1 MPLQKIQFKPGVD
14 RDTTRYNAE
23 GTWYETD
30 KVRFRR
36 GMPQKIG
43 GWERIS
49 SSTFLGVCRS
59 MFNWVT
65 LGGQNLVSV
74 GTNIKYYI
82 ERGGAYY
89 DSTPYRLISVAG
101 DATFAAV
108 DGDATIT
115 VTEVAHG
122 AVVGSYV
129 TFSGAVSLGG
139 NITAAVLNQNYL
151 IATVVDTDNFTVEAV
166 DTSGATVLANASDT
180 GNGGASTVAS
190 YEIAPGADY
199 AVPFAGW
206 GAGTWGASTWGS
218 GATTTANMRLWS
230 QANFGEDLILADRG
244 GNIYIWDASVGA
256 GAGAGNRA
264 TFLTA
269 AVGQSNVPTIVNY
282 TTVSD
287 IFRFV
292 FCFGSNPLGS
302 SILDPMLIRWSDQE
316 DAINWTPQA
325 INQAGSLRLSNGSK
339 ITTALQARQEMLVWT
354 DAALYGMQY
363 LGAPEVWG
371 ANLLGSNLTIAS
383 QNAAIIA
390 SDIAYWM
397 GKDKFYIYDGVVKT
411 LPCSIRSYIFDDFNL
426 QQTDQVI
433 CGTNERFNEVWWFY
447 CSSGSTT
454 ADRYAIYNY
463 GEDAWAYGNMARTAW
478 LDADLRDFPL
488 AATYSNNLVKHEVGY
503 DNKETA
509 SVYPITATLVSAEF
523 DLDDGDRAM
532 FISRVLPDVTFTGST
547 ASSPAVTMT
556 ISPMANS
563 GAGYNSP
570 LSEGGN
576 SSATVTRTA
585 IVPIEEF
592 TGQAFVRVRG
602 RQMSFKVE
610 STAEGVA
617 WKLGAT
623 RFDMR
628 PDGGRG

>member
-1 MPLQKIQFKPGVD
+1 MPIQKIQFKPGVD
-14 RDTTRYNAE
+14 RETTRYNAE

-49 SSTFLGVCRS
+49 SNTFLGVCRS

-74 GTNIKYYI
+74 GTSIKYYI

-89 DSTPYRLISVAG
+89 DSTPYRLISGAG

-115 VTEVAHG
+115 VTEVDHG

-139 NITAAVLNQNYL
+139 NITADVLNQNY
-151 IATVVDTDNFTVEAV
+151 IIDSVVDADNFTIEAV
-166 DTSGATVLANASDT
+166 DTSGATVLANVSDT

-190 YEIAPGADY
+190 YEIVPGAEY
-199 AVPFAGW
+199 AVPFSGW
-206 GAGTWGASTWGS
+206 GAGTWGSNTWGV
-218 GATTTANMRLWS
+218 GATTTANIRLWS

-244 GNIYIWDASVGA
+244 GDIYIWDASA
-256 GAGAGNRA
+256 GAVAGNRA
-264 TFLTA
+264 TFLTSA
-269 AVGQSNVPTIVNY
+269 IGQCGVPTIVNY

-292 FCFGSNPLGS
+292 FCFGCNPVGS
-302 SILDPMLIRWSDQE
+302 SVLDPMLIRWSDQE

-325 INQAGSLRLSNGSK
+325 TNQAGSLRLSNGSE
-339 ITTALQARQEMLVWT
+339 IVTALQSRQEMLVWT

-397 GKDKFYIYDGVVKT
+397 GKDKFYSYDGVVKT
-411 LPCSIRSYIFDDFNL
+411 LPCSIRSYIFDDFNQ

-454 ADRYAIYNY
+454 VDRYVIYNY

-478 LDADLRDFPL
+478 IDADLRELPL
-488 AATYSNNLVKHEVGY
+488 AATYSNNIVKHEIGY
-503 DNKETA
+503 DDKETS

-532 FISRVLPDVTFTGST
+532 FISRVLPDVTFAGST
-547 ASSPAVTMT
+547 ASTPAVTMT
-556 ISPMANS
+556 ISPMVNS
-563 GAGYNSP
+563 GSGYNIP

-585 IVPIEEF
+585 TVPIEEF
-592 TGQAFVRVRG
+592 TGQAYVRLRG
-602 RQMSFKVE
+602 RQMAFKVE

-628 PDGGRG
+628 PDGRRG

>member
-1 MPLQKIQFKPGVD
+1 MPIQKIQFKPGVD
-14 RDTTRYNAE
+14 RETTRYNAE

-49 SSTFLGVCRS
+49 SNTFLGVCRS
-59 MFNWVT
+59 IFNWVT
-65 LGGQNLVSV
+65 LSGQNLVSV

-89 DSTPYRLISVAG
+89 DSTPYRLVSGAG

-108 DGDATIT
+108 NGDATIT
-115 VTEVAHG
+115 VTEIAHG

-129 TFSGAVSLGG
+129 TFSDAVSLGG
-139 NITAAVLNQNYL
+139 NITADVLNQNY
-151 IATVVDTDNFTVEAV
+151 IIDSVVDADNFTIEAV
-166 DTSGATVLANASDT
+166 DTSGTTVLANASDT

-190 YEIAPGADY
+190 YEIAPGAEY
-199 AVPFAGW
+199 AVPFSGW
-206 GAGTWGASTWGS
+206 GAGTWGSSTWGL
-218 GATTTANMRLWS
+218 GATTTANIRLWS

-244 GNIYIWDASVGA
+244 GDIYIWDASA
-256 GAGAGNRA
+256 GAVAGNRA
-264 TFLTA
+264 TFLTSA
-269 AVGQSNVPTIVNY
+269 IGQSGVPTIVNY

-292 FCFGSNPLGS
+292 FCFGCNPVGS
-302 SILDPMLIRWSDQE
+302 SVLDPMLIRWSDQE

-325 INQAGSLRLSNGSK
+325 TNQAGSLRLSNGSE
-339 ITTALQARQEMLVWT
+339 IVTALQSRQEMLVWT

-397 GKDKFYIYDGVVKT
+397 GKDKFYSYDGVVKT
-411 LPCSIRSYIFDDFNL
+411 LPCSIRSYIFDDFNQ

-454 ADRYAIYNY
+454 VDRYVIYNY

-478 LDADLRDFPL
+478 IDADLRELPL
-488 AATYSNNLVKHEVGY
+488 AATYSNNIVKHEIGY
-503 DNKETA
+503 DDKETS

-532 FISRVLPDVTFTGST
+532 FISRVLPDVTFAGST
-547 ASSPAVTMT
+547 ASTPAVTMT
-556 ISPMANS
+556 ISPMVNS
-563 GAGYNSP
+563 GSGYNIP

-585 IVPIEEF
+585 TVPIEEF
-592 TGQAFVRVRG
+592 TGQAYVRLRG
-602 RQMSFKVE
+602 RQMAFKVE

-628 PDGGRG
+628 PDGRRG

>member
-1 MPLQKIQFKPGVD
+1 MPIQKIQFKPGVD
-14 RDTTRYNAE
+14 RETTRYNAE

-49 SSTFLGVCRS
+49 SDTFLGVCRS

-89 DSTPYRLISVAG
+89 DSTPYRLISGAG

-115 VTEVAHG
+115 VTEADHG
-122 AVVGSYV
+122 TAVGSYV

-139 NITAAVLNQNYL
+139 NITADVLNQNY
-151 IATVVDTDNFTVEAV
+151 IVASVVDSANFTIEAV
-166 DTSGATVLANASDT
+166 DTSGVTVLANASDT

-190 YEIAPGADY
+190 YEIVPGAEY
-199 AVPFAGW
+199 AVPFSGW
-206 GAGTWGASTWGS
+206 GAGTWGSNTWGV
-218 GATTTANMRLWS
+218 GATTTANIRLWS

-244 GNIYIWDASVGA
+244 GSIYIWDASA
-256 GAGAGNRA
+256 GAEEGNRA
-264 TFLTA
+264 TLLTSA
-269 AVGQSNVPTIVNY
+269 IGQSGVPTIVNY

-292 FCFGSNPLGS
+292 FCFGCNPVGS
-302 SILDPMLIRWSDQE
+302 SVLDPMLIRWSDQE

-325 INQAGSLRLSNGSK
+325 TNQAGSLRLSNGSQ
-339 ITTALQARQEMLVWT
+339 IVTAIQSRQEMLVWT
-354 DAALYGMQY
+354 DAAVYGMQY

-397 GKDKFYIYDGVVKT
+397 GKDKFYSYDGVVKT
-411 LPCSIRSYIFDDFNL
+411 LPCSIRSYIFDDFNQ
-426 QQTDQVI
+426 QQTDQII

-454 ADRYAIYNY
+454 VDRYVIYNY

-478 LDADLRDFPL
+478 IDADLRELPL
-488 AATYSNNLVKHEVGY
+488 AATYSNNIVKHEIGY
-503 DNKETA
+503 DDKETS

-532 FISRVLPDVTFTGST
+532 FISRVLPDVTFAGST
-547 ASSPAVTMT
+547 ASTPAVTMT
-556 ISPMANS
+556 ISPMVNS
-563 GAGYNSP
+563 GSGYNTP

-576 SSATVTRTA
+576 SSVTVTRTA
-585 IVPIEEF
+585 TVPIEEF
-592 TGQAFVRVRG
+592 TGQAYVRLRG
-602 RQMSFKVE
+602 RQMAFKVE

-628 PDGGRG
+628 PDGRRG

>member
-1 MPLQKIQFKPGVD
+1 MPIQKIQFKPGVD
-14 RDTTRYNAE
+14 RETTRYNAE

-49 SSTFLGVCRS
+49 SDTFLGVCRS

-89 DSTPYRLISVAG
+89 DSTPYRLISGAG

-108 DGDATIT
+108 NGDATIT

-122 AVVGSYV
+122 AVAGSYV
-129 TFSGAVSLGG
+129 TFSDAVSLGG
-139 NITAAVLNQNYL
+139 NITADVLNQNY
-151 IATVVDTDNFTVEAV
+151 IIDSVVDADNFTVEAV
-166 DTSGATVLANASDT
+166 DTSGATVLANVSDT

-190 YEIAPGADY
+190 YEIAPGAEY
-199 AVPFAGW
+199 AVPFSGW
-206 GAGTWGASTWGS
+206 GAGTWGSSTWGL
-218 GATTTANMRLWS
+218 GATTTANIRLWS

-244 GNIYIWDASVGA
+244 GDIYIWDASA
-256 GAGAGNRA
+256 GAVAGNRA
-264 TFLTA
+264 TFLTEA
-269 AVGQSNVPTIVNY
+269 AGQSGVPTIVNY

-292 FCFGSNPLGS
+292 FCFGCNPVGS
-302 SILDPMLIRWSDQE
+302 SVLDPMLIRWSDQE

-325 INQAGSLRLSNGSK
+325 TNQAGSLRLSNGSE
-339 ITTALQARQEMLVWT
+339 IVTALQSRQEMLVWT

-397 GKDKFYIYDGVVKT
+397 GKDKFYSYDGVVKT
-411 LPCSIRSYIFDDFNL
+411 LPCSIRSYIFDDFNQ

-454 ADRYAIYNY
+454 VDRYVIYNY

-478 LDADLRDFPL
+478 IDADLRELPL
-488 AATYSNNLVKHEVGY
+488 AATYSNNIVKHEIGY
-503 DNKETA
+503 DDKETS

-532 FISRVLPDVTFTGST
+532 FISRVLPDVTFAGST
-547 ASSPAVTMT
+547 ASTPAVTMT
-556 ISPMANS
+556 ISPMVNS
-563 GAGYNSP
+563 GSGYNTP

-585 IVPIEEF
+585 TVPIEEF
-592 TGQAFVRVRG
+592 TGQAYVRLRG
-602 RQMSFKVE
+602 RQMAFKVE

-628 PDGGRG
+628 PDGRRG

>member
-1 MPLQKIQFKPGVD
+1 MPLQKIQFKSGVD
-14 RDTTRYNAE
+14 RETTRYNAE

-151 IATVVDTDNFTVEAV
+151 IATVVDDDNFTVEAV

-180 GNGGASTVAS
+180 GNGGASTIAS

-206 GAGTWGASTWGS
+206 GAGTWGASTWGL
-218 GATTTANMRLWS
+218 GATTTANIRLWS

-244 GNIYIWDASVGA
+244 GNIYIWDASA
-256 GAGAGNRA
+256 GASAGNRA

-269 AVGQSNVPTIVNY
+269 AGGQSDVPTIVNY
-282 TTVSD
+282 TIVSD

-292 FCFGSNPLGS
+292 FCFGSNPIGS

-325 INQAGSLRLSNGSK
+325 TNQAGSLRLSNGSE
-339 ITTALQARQEMLVWT
+339 IVTALQSRQEMLVWT
-354 DAALYGMQY
+354 DAAVYGMQY

-397 GKDKFYIYDGVVKT
+397 GKDKFYSYDGVVKT
-411 LPCSIRSYIFDDFNL
+411 LPCSIRSYIFDDFNQ

-454 ADRYAIYNY
+454 VDRYVIYNY

-478 LDADLRDFPL
+478 IDADLRELPL
-488 AATYSNNLVKHEVGY
+488 AATYSNNIVKHEIGY
-503 DNKETA
+503 DDKETS

-532 FISRVLPDVTFTGST
+532 FISRVLPDVTFAGST
-547 ASSPAVTMT
+547 ASTPAVTMT
-556 ISPMANS
+556 ISPMVNS
-563 GAGYNSP
+563 GSGYNTP

-602 RQMSFKVE
+602 RQMAFKVE

-628 PDGGRG
+628 PDGRRG

>member
-1 MPLQKIQFKPGVD
+1 MPIQKIQFKPGVD
-14 RDTTRYNAE
+14 RETTRYNAE

-49 SSTFLGVCRS
+49 SDTFLGVCRS

-89 DSTPYRLISVAG
+89 DSTPYRLISGAG

-108 DGDATIT
+108 NGDATIT

-122 AVVGSYV
+122 AVAGSYV
-129 TFSGAVSLGG
+129 TFSDAVSLGG
-139 NITAAVLNQNYL
+139 NITADVLNQNY
-151 IATVVDTDNFTVEAV
+151 IIDSVVDADNFTVEAV
-166 DTSGATVLANASDT
+166 DTSGATVLANVSDT

-190 YEIAPGADY
+190 YEITPGAEY
-199 AVPFAGW
+199 AVPFSGW
-206 GAGTWGASTWGS
+206 GAGTWGSSTWGI
-218 GATTTANMRLWS
+218 GATTTANIRLWS

-244 GNIYIWDASVGA
+244 GDIYIWDASA
-256 GAGAGNRA
+256 GAVAGNRA
-264 TFLTA
+264 TFLTSA
-269 AVGQSNVPTIVNY
+269 IGQSGVPTIVNY

-292 FCFGSNPLGS
+292 FCFGCNPVGS
-302 SILDPMLIRWSDQE
+302 SVLDPMLIRWSDQE

-325 INQAGSLRLSNGSK
+325 TNQAGSLRLSNGSE
-339 ITTALQARQEMLVWT
+339 IVTALQSRQEMLVWT

-397 GKDKFYIYDGVVKT
+397 GKDKFYSYDGVVKT
-411 LPCSIRSYIFDDFNL
+411 LPCSIRSYIFDDFNQ

-454 ADRYAIYNY
+454 VDRYVIYNY

-478 LDADLRDFPL
+478 IDADLRELPL
-488 AATYSNNLVKHEVGY
+488 AATYSNNIVKHEIGY
-503 DNKETA
+503 DDKETS

-532 FISRVLPDVTFTGST
+532 FISRVLPDVTFAGST
-547 ASSPAVTMT
+547 ASTPAVTMT
-556 ISPMANS
+556 ISPMVNS
-563 GAGYNSP
+563 GSGYNTP

-585 IVPIEEF
+585 TVPIEEF
-592 TGQAFVRVRG
+592 TGQAYVRLRG
-602 RQMSFKVE
+602 RQMAFKVE

-628 PDGGRG
+628 PDGRRG

>member
-1 MPLQKIQFKPGVD
+1 MPIQKIQFKPGVD
-14 RDTTRYNAE
+14 RETTRYNAE

-49 SSTFLGVCRS
+49 SDTFLGVCRS

-89 DSTPYRLISVAG
+89 DSTPYRLISGAG

-108 DGDATIT
+108 NGDATIT

-122 AVVGSYV
+122 AVAGSYV
-129 TFSGAVSLGG
+129 TFSDAVSLGG
-139 NITAAVLNQNYL
+139 NITADVLNQNY
-151 IATVVDTDNFTVEAV
+151 IIDSVVDASNFTIEAV

-190 YEIAPGADY
+190 YEITPGAEY
-199 AVPFAGW
+199 AVPFSGW
-206 GAGTWGASTWGS
+206 GAGTWGSSTWGI
-218 GATTTANMRLWS
+218 GATTTANIRLWS

-244 GNIYIWDASVGA
+244 GDIYIWDASA
-256 GAGAGNRA
+256 GAVAGNRA
-264 TFLTA
+264 TFLTSA
-269 AVGQSNVPTIVNY
+269 IGQSGVPTIVNY

-292 FCFGSNPLGS
+292 FCFGCNPVGS
-302 SILDPMLIRWSDQE
+302 SVLDPMLIRWSDQE

-325 INQAGSLRLSNGSK
+325 TNQAGSLRLSNGSE
-339 ITTALQARQEMLVWT
+339 IVTALQSRQEMLVWT

-397 GKDKFYIYDGVVKT
+397 GKDKFYSYDGVVKT
-411 LPCSIRSYIFDDFNL
+411 LPCSIRSYIFDDFNQ

-454 ADRYAIYNY
+454 VDRYVIYNY

-478 LDADLRDFPL
+478 IDADLRELPL
-488 AATYSNNLVKHEVGY
+488 AATYSNNIVKHEIGY
-503 DNKETA
+503 DDKETS

-532 FISRVLPDVTFTGST
+532 FISRVLPDVTFAGST
-547 ASSPAVTMT
+547 ASTPAVTMT
-556 ISPMANS
+556 ISPMVNS
-563 GAGYNSP
+563 GSGYNTP

-585 IVPIEEF
+585 TVPIEEF
-592 TGQAFVRVRG
+592 TGQAYVRLRG
-602 RQMSFKVE
+602 RQMAFKVE

-628 PDGGRG
+628 PDGRRG